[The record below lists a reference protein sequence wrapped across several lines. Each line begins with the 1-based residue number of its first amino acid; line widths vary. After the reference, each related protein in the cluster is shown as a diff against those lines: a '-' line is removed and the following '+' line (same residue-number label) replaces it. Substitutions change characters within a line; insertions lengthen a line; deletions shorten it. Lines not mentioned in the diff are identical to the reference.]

1 MLEHKQDANSGK
13 QEDRGVSLQAR
24 GVSVQGR
31 GESLEARGYTCKQY
45 VNALKKTGSTQCKAG
60 S

>member
-1 MLEHKQDANSGK
+1 MIENKQEAYSGK
-13 QEDRGVSLQAR
+13 QEDRGVSLKAR

-31 GESLEARGYTCKQY
+31 GESLEARGYPCKQY
-45 VNALKKTGSTQCKAG
+45 VNALKKTGSIQCKAG